1 MALREHADDAG
12 QCLLSR
18 KSTDGVIRSGPE
30 RAVFAAAAAAD
41 RALRDADDKDL
52 GRSGEDRYRHTFT
65 SLPCPEILMFK
76 RASGLAYVERQGS

>member
-30 RAVFAAAAAAD
+30 RRFLLRLLRPIAQSKMPTTRTGPKRRRPILPQVYKFAM
-41 RALRDADDKDL
+41 
-52 GRSGEDRYRHTFT
+52 
-65 SLPCPEILMFK
+65 P
-76 RASGLAYVERQGS
+76 

>member
-30 RAVFAAAAAAD
+30 RRFLLRLLRPIAHSEMPTTRTWAEAEKTDTATRLQVCH
-41 RALRDADDKDL
+41 ALK
-52 GRSGEDRYRHTFT
+52 Y
-65 SLPCPEILMFK
+65 
-76 RASGLAYVERQGS
+76 